1 MKILVHGISYV
12 VMFIIL
18 QNSVMDSNYS
28 MLLVVSL
35 VTRLPGFLMIGE
47 KILVIIQGNGNVMA
61 IAMMKQLDN
70 DTKDHKR
77 WYVNHG

>member
-1 MKILVHGISYV
+1 
-12 VMFIIL
+12 
-18 QNSVMDSNYS
+18 
-28 MLLVVSL
+28 ML
-35 VTRLPGFLMIGE
+35 GFLTIGE

-61 IAMMKQLDN
+61 IGMMKQLDD